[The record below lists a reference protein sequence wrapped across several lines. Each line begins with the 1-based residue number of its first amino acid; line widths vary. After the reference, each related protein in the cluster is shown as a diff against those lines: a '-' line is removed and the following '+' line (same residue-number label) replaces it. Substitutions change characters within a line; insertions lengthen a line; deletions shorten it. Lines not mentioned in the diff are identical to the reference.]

1 MEFAKLNDLRKAG
14 AIDQETYNRAVFD
27 AQENFDTLIAKT
39 KEATDMGKES
49 LDELRQAIDGWGKSS
64 AEALVDF
71 AMTGKSSFKD
81 MVNSILA
88 DLARMMVYR
97 NITGPLANTISGMD
111 WGSIGSAVAGM
122 FGGFRASGGPVT
134 GGTSYIVGE
143 RGPELFTPNTS
154 GAIVPNGA
162 LGAKVSIVVNNNA
175 GSDTRASASATT
187 DATGNTQ
194 IMVMVEKI
202 EGMMGR
208 RIGQGGGLA
217 PMLEGRYGLNP
228 AAGAR
233 R

>member
-1 MEFAKLNDLRKAG
+1 MQFLAAAFEIGRISAEQFEEAATAALGNAAEKGKDSF
-14 AIDQETYNRAVFD
+14 DQ
-27 AQENFDTLIAKT
+27 
-39 KEATDMGKES
+39 
-49 LDELRQAIDGWGKSS
+49 LRQAIDGWGKSS

-143 RGPELFTPNTS
+143 RGPELFTPHTS

-162 LGAKVSIVVNNNA
+162 LGGAKVSIVVNNNA